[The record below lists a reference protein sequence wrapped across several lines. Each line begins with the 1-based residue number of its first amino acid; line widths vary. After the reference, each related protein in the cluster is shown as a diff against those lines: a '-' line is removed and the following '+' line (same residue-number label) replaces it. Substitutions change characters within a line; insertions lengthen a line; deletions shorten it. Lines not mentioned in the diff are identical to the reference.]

1 MNPLSLTARDV
12 LQKLADDAGVSYRD
26 VAKKI
31 NQAMATGDGL
41 KQAIENI
48 AEENALD
55 PSKYSLDSRA
65 IVKAIDKI
73 LREDYTQTLMISAVL
88 AQMVESSE
96 KDRFPVPAFFAF
108 LEILADVPD
117 TSRDIK
123 SETSHEIEDLAT
135 RMIELT
141 TTLVSIVCKWS
152 AGGMRG
158 VAADCPVELRGMA
171 RAVFRKTRMFQSGLW
186 TCISCGK
193 IVEVRE
199 THALLC
205 PECDRAISSERAPSS
220 TASSRERDRLGYGR
234 TGKDD
239 STDGSIQ

>member
-1 MNPLSLTARDV
+1 MKTLSLTARDV

-26 VAKKI
+26 VANRI
-31 NQAMATGDGL
+31 NQTMATGDGL
-41 KQAIENI
+41 KQAIEHI
-48 AEENALD
+48 AKENALD
-55 PSKYSLDSRA
+55 SSKYSLDSRA
-65 IVKAIDKI
+65 IVKAIDRI

-117 TSRDIK
+117 TRRDIK

-141 TTLVSIVCKWS
+141 TTLVSIVCEWS

-193 IVEVRE
+193 IIEVRE

-205 PECDRAISSERAPSS
+205 PECDRDISGERTPSSAAPS
-220 TASSRERDRLGYGR
+220 RGRNRLGYGR
-234 TGKDD
+234 TGKTD
-239 STDGSIQ
+239 STDESIR

>member
-1 MNPLSLTARDV
+1 
-12 LQKLADDAGVSYRD
+12 
-26 VAKKI
+26 
-31 NQAMATGDGL
+31 MATGDGL
-41 KQAIENI
+41 KQAIGTI
-48 AEENALD
+48 AKENALD
-55 PSKYSLDSRA
+55 SSKYSLNSQA
-65 IVKAIDKI
+65 IVKSIDKI

-108 LEILADVPD
+108 LEILSDVPD
-117 TSRDIK
+117 TRRDIK
-123 SETSHEIEDLAT
+123 SETSLEIEDLTT

-141 TTLVSIVCKWS
+141 TTLVSIICEWS

-158 VAADCPVELRGMA
+158 VAADCPVES
-171 RAVFRKTRMFQSGLW
+171 VFRKTRMFQSGLW

-205 PECDRAISSERAPSS
+205 LECDRNISSERPPSS
-220 TASSRERDRLGYGR
+220 TAPSREMNRLGYGR
-234 TGKDD
+234 TEKDN

>member
-1 MNPLSLTARDV
+1 MTLTARDV

-26 VAKKI
+26 VAKRI

-48 AEENALD
+48 AKENALD
-55 PSKYSLDSRA
+55 PSKYLLDSVA

-108 LEILADVPD
+108 LEILSAVPD
-117 TSRDIK
+117 NRRDIK
-123 SETSHEIEDLAT
+123 SETSHEIEDLTT

-141 TTLVSIVCKWS
+141 TTLVSIICEWS
-152 AGGMRG
+152 AGGMKG
-158 VAADCPVELRGMA
+158 VAANCPVELRGMA

-193 IVEVRE
+193 IVEVKE

-205 PECDRAISSERAPSS
+205 PECDRNISSERMPSS
-220 TASSRERDRLGYGR
+220 TASSRGRDRLGYGR
-234 TGKDD
+234 TEKDD
-239 STDGSIQ
+239 STDEIIQ

>member
-26 VAKKI
+26 VAKRI
-31 NQAMATGDGL
+31 NQAMATGAGL
-41 KQAIENI
+41 KQAIENT
-48 AEENALD
+48 AKENALD
-55 PSKYSLDSRA
+55 PSKYSLDSQA

-88 AQMVESSE
+88 AQMVESTE
-96 KDRFPVPAFFAF
+96 KDRFPIPAFFAF
-108 LEILADVPD
+108 LEILANVPD
-117 TSRDIK
+117 TRRDIK
-123 SETSHEIEDLAT
+123 SETSHEIEDLTT

-141 TTLVSIVCKWS
+141 TTLVSIICEWS
-152 AGGMRG
+152 AGGMKG
-158 VAADCPVELRGMA
+158 VAANCPVELRGMA

-205 PECDRAISSERAPSS
+205 PECDRNISSERMPSS
-220 TASSRERDRLGYGR
+220 TAPSRERDRLGYGR
-234 TGKDD
+234 TEKGD
-239 STDGSIQ
+239 STDELIQ

>member
-1 MNPLSLTARDV
+1 MNTLSLTARDV
-12 LQKLADDAGVSYRD
+12 LQKLADDAGMSYRD
-26 VAKKI
+26 VAKRI
-31 NQAMATGDGL
+31 NQAMASGDGL

-48 AEENALD
+48 AKENALD
-55 PSKYSLDSRA
+55 SSIYSLDSRA
-65 IVKAIDKI
+65 IVKAVDKI

-88 AQMVESSE
+88 GQMVESSE
-96 KDRFPVPAFFAF
+96 KDRFPVPAFFVF

-117 TSRDIK
+117 SRRDIK
-123 SETSHEIEDLAT
+123 SETSHEIEDLTT

-141 TTLVSIVCKWS
+141 TTLVSVICEWS

-205 PECDRAISSERAPSS
+205 PECDRDISSERVPNSIAPSHD
-220 TASSRERDRLGYGR
+220 RDRLGYGR
-234 TGKDD
+234 TKGDG
-239 STDGSIQ
+239 STDESIQ

>member
-41 KQAIENI
+41 KQAIEDI
-48 AEENALD
+48 AKENALD
-55 PSKYSLDSRA
+55 SSKYSLDSRA
-65 IVKAIDKI
+65 IVKVINKI

-117 TSRDIK
+117 TRRDIK

-141 TTLVSIVCKWS
+141 TTLVSIVCEWS
-152 AGGMRG
+152 AGGMRD

-205 PECDRAISSERAPSS
+205 PECDRDISSERTPSS
-220 TASSRERDRLGYGR
+220 TAPSRRRDRLGYGR
-234 TGKDD
+234 TGKPD
-239 STDGSIQ
+239 STDESIR

>member
-1 MNPLSLTARDV
+1 MKTLSLTARDV

-26 VAKKI
+26 VANRI
-31 NQAMATGDGL
+31 NQAMAAGDGL
-41 KQAIENI
+41 KQAIEHI
-48 AEENALD
+48 AKENALD
-55 PSKYSLDSRA
+55 SSKYSLDSRA

-117 TSRDIK
+117 TRRDIK

-141 TTLVSIVCKWS
+141 TTLVSIICEWS

-171 RAVFRKTRMFQSGLW
+171 RAIFRKTRMFQSGLW

-205 PECDRAISSERAPSS
+205 PECDRDISSERTPSS
-220 TASSRERDRLGYGR
+220 MARSRERDRLGYGR
-234 TGKDD
+234 TGKTD
-239 STDGSIQ
+239 STDESIQ